1 MTTVAEVTVD
11 SAPGANGTWT
21 TAVRIEGYFN
31 LSISSAGTF
40 TTATTVH
47 VQRSIDNTTWHDVNS
62 YTEPAQEVG
71 FDPELI
77 YYRAGVKNGNLNS
90 GEQVTIRIGREDK
103 DRH

>member
-1 MTTVAEVTVD
+1 MTTLV
-11 SAPGANGTWT
+11 ST
-21 TAVRIEGYFN
+21 TISTDDTFTDAVRLEGYFN
-31 LSISSAGTF
+31 VSIQSGGAF
-40 TTATTVH
+40 TTATTVT